1 MEFKINKK
9 REYKKFT
16 FPCSKKQFLNSS
28 CSCFI
33 LSGDHKIIFATR
45 SRSFYCSYLYIAFKK
60 GVLIETQIPK
70 IISCIKNLH
79 LVEFLDLIINMH
91 YQEIFD
97 LKNHFSLKEISIL
110 LEVNTDYEKSI
121 FKDIDFKNLLNDDE
135 LFKSELKT
143 IINCFRKWYF
153 ENELFKEL
161 QLDSGLT
168 IVLPGGKK
176 EDGENCKE
184 TIIREVM
191 EEICLDIDINEVSI
205 LNKDL
210 EFVNFKDNKKIT
222 PVFDCYTKDKILN
235 YVYNDKVFIFKID
248 KTYKDIIKNFKPT
261 AEITSV
267 LPMSI
272 KIDYDNISIES
283 LKKILKT
290 YRNLR

>member
-16 FPCSKKQFLNSS
+16 FPCSTKQFLNSS

-33 LSGDHKIIFATR
+33 LSEDHKIIFATR
-45 SRSFYCSYLYIAFKK
+45 SRSFYCSYLYIALKK
-60 GVLIETQIPK
+60 GSLIETQIPK

-79 LVEFLDLIINMH
+79 LVEFLDLITNMH

-110 LEVNTDYEKSI
+110 LEVKAGYKNSI
-121 FKDIDFKNLLNDDE
+121 FKDIKFKDLLNDE
-135 LFKSELKT
+135 LFKTELRS
-143 IINCFRKWYF
+143 IIQCFRKWYF
-153 ENELFKEL
+153 ENEVFKEL

-176 EDGENCKE
+176 EDGENCRE
-184 TIIREVM
+184 AVIREVM

-261 AEITSV
+261 TEITSV
-267 LPMSI
+267 FPMSI
-272 KIDYDNISIES
+272 KIDYDNVSLES
-283 LKKILKT
+283 LKNILKT
-290 YRNLR
+290 YRNSS